1 MQSDAVGD
9 MNAYKTFLASVCA
22 AALLSAC
29 TQYYGSVE
37 AASIRET
44 LASPRMAVTPT
55 TPGWLLKDSEIHPL
69 GAEQLKA
76 VKEIL
81 SAAEVR
87 NVPEKYY
94 RDPADG
100 NRGDESGLL
109 FYLYASNAQC
119 LGGRMVEGRV
129 MMDDFTM
136 SDEAAMRLTEV
147 LRPQLQQL
155 FGDRMPQ

>member
-1 MQSDAVGD
+1 MSV
-9 MNAYKTFLASVCA
+9 YKTFLSLVCA
-22 AALLSAC
+22 GALLASC
-29 TQYYGSVE
+29 TQYYGSVD
-37 AASIRET
+37 AASVRET

-55 TPGWLLKDSEIHPL
+55 TPGWLLTPAEIHPL
-69 GAEQLKA
+69 GADQLKA
-76 VKEIL
+76 VREIL

-94 RDPADG
+94 HDPADG

-119 LGGRMVEGRV
+119 LGGRMVDGRV

-136 SDEAAMRLTEV
+136 SEEAEMRLTEV

-155 FGDRMPQ
+155 FGNRMPQ